1 MLVRMAEHLG
11 MCFGVRDAIDLALGL
26 ARQGPLTILG
36 DLVHNPDVVAT
47 MDAAGATR
55 ARQPED
61 VRTPAVL
68 LTAHGTADH
77 VKLRLREEG
86 KEVHDATC
94 PLVTRVHLAV
104 RRLVE
109 ENRHPVVIGQP
120 NHVEVRGL
128 VGDLDDYTVIQ
139 NEADLAQLDERLRH
153 DPHARLGVVAQTTHP
168 LECVLELVEVLQRRY
183 PEANVR
189 FLDTVCQPTKDRQV
203 ALRRLAAGTDVVVV
217 VGGPDS
223 NNSRKL
229 AELAEQLGRPA
240 YRVARAA
247 ELRPEWFAGHC
258 TVGLTAG
265 TSTPDDVIAEVRE
278 WLERHEPAVRTAETS
293 EGATLL
299 IAVPPPLSVAKK
311 QPGQFR
317 ASPGDTP

>member
-36 DLVHNPDVVAT
+36 DLVHNPDVVAS

-55 ARQPED
+55 ARRPEEI
-61 VRTPAVL
+61 RTPAVL
-68 LTAHGTADH
+68 LTAHGTADR
-77 VKLRLREEG
+77 VKLRLREDG

-94 PLVTRVHLAV
+94 PLVTRVHLAI

-109 ENRHPVVIGQP
+109 EGRHPVVIGQP

-128 VGDLDDYTVIQ
+128 VGDLDDYTIVQ
-139 NEADLAQLDERLRH
+139 DEDGLTQLEDQLRR
-153 DPHARLGVVAQTTHP
+153 DPRTRLGVVAQTTQP
-168 LECVLELVEVLQRRY
+168 LERVLELVEALRQRF
-183 PEANVR
+183 PQTDVR
-189 FLDTVCQPTKDRQV
+189 FLDTVCQPTKDRQM
-203 ALRRLAAGTDVVVV
+203 ALRRLAAAADIVVV

-229 AELAEQLGRPA
+229 VELAEQLGRPA
-240 YRVARAA
+240 YRVARAT
-247 ELRPEWFAGHC
+247 ELRPDWFAGHG

-278 WLERHEPAVRTAETS
+278 WLERHEPARRS
-293 EGATLL
+293 SIGA
-299 IAVPPPLSVAKK
+299 
-311 QPGQFR
+311 R
-317 ASPGDTP
+317 ARDISPNR